1 MEDVVTQNQTGCIVA
16 DELFSDEESLCQS
29 VRRGL
34 LCIFKAYAEVTA
46 VAQQPAES
54 RQVVRGRYDKYLAEA
69 NKGAGLKMP
78 GANWAKIYFRYV
90 LPLLILV
97 ILIQGLIG

>member
-1 MEDVVTQNQTGCIVA
+1 MEDVVAQNQTGCIVA

-54 RQVVRGRYDKYLAEA
+54 RQVVRGRYDKYLADTGQHQHRYRII
-69 NKGAGLKMP
+69 NHGLVED
-78 GANWAKIYFRYV
+78 GE
-90 LPLLILV
+90 
-97 ILIQGLIG
+97 